1 MGNSIYKKIGLVAG
15 PLLFLLTQLFFQPE
29 GLSDKAISVLA
40 ITLWVAVW
48 WTLEV
53 VPIAV
58 TSLLPIILFPLTGAI
73 DISTTTQAYGHKYVF
88 LYLGG
93 FILAISIERWNLHK
107 RIALHIISVIGTGM
121 KKIILGFMVA
131 TGFLSMWISNTATA
145 VMMLPI
151 GMAII
156 SQLKETKTDQKE
168 SESFAKALMLG
179 IGYSASIGGMATLI
193 GTPPN
198 IVLASILEK
207 TYQVEISFFQWMLL
221 GVPLAVLL
229 MFIAWK
235 YLTSFAFS
243 FKQNQF
249 PGGKEEIK
257 RLQKELGPLG
267 FEEKTVLVVFCLTA
281 ICWMTRSYLLAPILP
296 GIDDTIIAIAAAL
309 LIFLLPTKNKT
320 QKSLLTW
327 EQAVKLPWGV
337 LLLFGGG
344 LALAEGFATTGLA
357 EWIGQQMTSFE
368 HISLFLMLILIVA
381 SVNFLTEITSNT
393 ATTSM
398 LLPVIV
404 PTALVLNVHPYPL
417 MIGVALAASCAF
429 MLPVATPPN
438 AIVFGSG
445 YLTIPNMLKTGV
457 WMNILSIILIVLL
470 IYFGLPIIWDLELNE
485 FPKYLK

>member
-1 MGNSIYKKIGLVAG
+1 MPGCSNGSYTATLSWDNADSNWYAEVSTDPGFTEYWKSDDLSNIMA
-15 PLLFLLTQLFFQPE
+15 LLFVVVMIIFFIVRTKIIHYSSLCYFPITFLSAYYLQSAISHQVKWNKYLPVLLLFF
-29 GLSDKAISVLA
+29 GFCFSVL
-40 ITLWVAVW
+40 
-48 WTLEV
+48 
-53 VPIAV
+53 
-58 TSLLPIILFPLTGAI
+58 
-73 DISTTTQAYGHKYVF
+73 
-88 LYLGG
+88 
-93 FILAISIERWNLHK
+93 
-107 RIALHIISVIGTGM
+107 
-121 KKIILGFMVA
+121 
-131 TGFLSMWISNTATA
+131 
-145 VMMLPI
+145 
-151 GMAII
+151 
-156 SQLKETKTDQKE
+156 
-168 SESFAKALMLG
+168 
-179 IGYSASIGGMATLI
+179 
-193 GTPPN
+193 
-198 IVLASILEK
+198 
-207 TYQVEISFFQWMLL
+207 LL

-243 FKQNQF
+243 FQQIQF

-309 LIFLLPTKNKT
+309 LIFLLPTKNKA

-368 HISLFLMLILIVA
+368 NISLFLMLILIVA